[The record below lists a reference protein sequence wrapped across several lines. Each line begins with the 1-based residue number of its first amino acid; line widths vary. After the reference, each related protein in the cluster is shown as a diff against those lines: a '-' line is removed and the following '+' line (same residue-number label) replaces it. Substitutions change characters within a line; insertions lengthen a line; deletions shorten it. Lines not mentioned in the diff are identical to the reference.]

1 MKLLYDRIEQ
11 LNGEPAR
18 IARQH
23 ETRVDRPP
31 CMFAEGIAQI
41 APDRWERVRETERL
55 FILETWRLV
64 A

>member
-1 MKLLYDRIEQ
+1 MKLIYDRIESS
-11 LNGEPAR
+11 NGEPAR
-18 IARQH
+18 IVSQH
-23 ETRVDRPP
+23 ETCVDRAP
-31 CMFAEGIAQI
+31 CMFVEGIAQI